1 MVRPGETIRVVAK
14 SCMLRYD
21 EFTQKVAGCGGM
33 KRVLIVGAGKGGSA
47 LLKLLQQLDG
57 MQIVAVTD
65 INPDASGLSL
75 AEGYGI
81 ATDTKWE
88 DWIHREIDIIIEA
101 TGEEDV
107 FQSIREARSRS
118 TVVIPGS
125 VAYVTAEL
133 LEEKESLVQKLKQQ
147 TENQHLILN
156 SIHDGMIVI
165 DEYGKV
171 SFMNRSAERIV
182 GGERA
187 QMIGAS
193 IHSIIPAS
201 RLPQLLTTRKKEVN
215 QKLGLDN
222 GKKVIT
228 TRIPMIGEDGK
239 VIGAYAVFKDI
250 TEVVNLAEEIT
261 DLKEVKTMLEAIIHS
276 SDEAISVVDENGS
289 GLMINPA
296 YTRITGLSES
306 EIVGKPATVDISE
319 GESMHMRVL
328 RTRRPVRG
336 VRMKVGP
343 YKKDVIVNV
352 APVIVD
358 GKLKGSVGV
367 LHDVSEIQALTSELK
382 RARQIIRSLEAKYT
396 FDDIIGDSQE
406 MTLALEQAKVGA
418 RTPASVLLRG
428 ESGTGKELFA
438 HAIHNESKRR
448 HNKFIRVN
456 CAAIAESL
464 LESELFGYEDG
475 AFSGAKR
482 GGKKGLF
489 EEANHGSIFLDEI
502 GELTLP
508 MQAKLL
514 RVLQENELIRVGGTK
529 PVDVDVRVIAAT
541 NVNLEKAIMNKHF
554 REDLYYRL
562 NRLPIYIP
570 SLRERKEDVR
580 LLTEHLI
587 QKLNEDYGR
596 HVTAVD
602 DEAFRQLKSYEW
614 PGNVR
619 ELENIIGRA
628 MIYMENMEDVIK
640 LEHLPHLKKAS
651 ADKSV
656 RVQENPWLGETLQ
669 QAVDEYEK
677 NLLADAYR
685 SHGFNK
691 TQTAK
696 ALGISIRNLYYKLEK
711 YNLDK
716 NSMQNFS

>member
-1 MVRPGETIRVVAK
+1 
-14 SCMLRYD
+14 
-21 EFTQKVAGCGGM
+21 M
-33 KRVLIVGAGKGGSA
+33 KRVLIVGAGKGGTA
-47 LLKLLQQLDG
+47 LLKLLKKMDR
-57 MQIVAVTD
+57 MQVVAVTD
-65 INPDASGLSL
+65 INPGASGLTL
-75 AEGYGI
+75 AKDLGI
-81 ATDTKWE
+81 ATDQYWE
-88 DWIHREIDIIIEA
+88 DWIHKDIDIVIEA
-101 TGEEDV
+101 TGEEEV
-107 FQSIREARSRS
+107 FQAIRESRKRS
-118 TVVIPGS
+118 TVIIPGS

-133 LEEKESLVQKLKQQ
+133 LEEKESLVQELKQQ

-165 DEYGKV
+165 DNHETITFV
-171 SFMNRSAERIV
+171 NRSAERIT
-182 GGERA
+182 G
-187 QMIGAS
+187 S
-193 IHSIIPAS
+193 KKSSIIGRKVNEVIPTS
-201 RLPQLLTTRKKEVN
+201 RLPKILASKKEEVN
-215 QKLGLDN
+215 QKLELEN

-228 TRIPMIGEDGK
+228 TRIPMIGHDQR

-250 TEVVNLAEEIT
+250 TEVVDLAEEIT

-276 SDEAISVVDENGS
+276 SDEAITVVDENGS
-289 GLMINPA
+289 GLMVNPA
-296 YTRITGLSES
+296 YTRITGLSEE

-319 GESMHMRVL
+319 GESMHMQVL

-336 VRMKVGP
+336 VRMEVGP
-343 YKKDVIVNV
+343 LKKDVVVNV

-367 LHDVSEIQALTSELK
+367 LHDVSEIQSLTSELK

-396 FDDIIGDSQE
+396 FDDIIGDSPE

-489 EEANHGSIFLDEI
+489 EEANYGSIFLDEI

-514 RVLQENELIRVGGTK
+514 RVLQENEIIRVGGTK
-529 PVDVDVRVIAAT
+529 PVHVDVRVIAAT
-541 NVNLEKAIMNKHF
+541 NVNLEKAIMNKIF

-570 SLRERKEDVR
+570 PLRERKEDIY
-580 LLTEHLI
+580 LLTQHLI

-596 HVTAVD
+596 HVTSLN
-602 DEAFRQLKSYEW
+602 DEAFQKLKDYEW

-628 MIYMENMEDVIK
+628 MIYMENMEDTIRP
-640 LEHLPHLKKAS
+640 EHLLHLQKTS
-651 ADKSV
+651 IDRRHPDKQS
-656 RVQENPWLGETLQ
+656 PWLGETLQ

-677 NLLADAYR
+677 KLLADAYR
-685 SHGFNK
+685 SHNFNK

-696 ALGISIRNLYYKLEK
+696 ALGVSIRNLYYKLEK

-716 NSMQNFS
+716 DSMQEFS

>member
-1 MVRPGETIRVVAK
+1 
-14 SCMLRYD
+14 
-21 EFTQKVAGCGGM
+21 M
-33 KRVLIVGAGKGGSA
+33 KRVLIVGAGKGGTA
-47 LLKLLQQLDG
+47 LLKLLNETDR
-57 MQIVAVTD
+57 MKIVAVTD
-65 INPDASGLSL
+65 INKDAGGLRL
-75 AEGYGI
+75 AE
-81 ATDTKWE
+81 T
-88 DWIHREIDIIIEA
+88 IHIPTGAHWQDFIHKDIDIVIEA
-101 TGEEDV
+101 TGDDAVFEE
-107 FQSIREARSRS
+107 IRARRNQK

-125 VAYVTAEL
+125 VAYITSEL
-133 LEEKESLVQKLKQQ
+133 LEEKEALVQELKRQ

-165 DEYGKV
+165 APDANV
-171 SFMNRSAERIV
+171 TFVNRSAEEIL
-182 GGERA
+182 G
-187 QMIGAS
+187 MDKNSIIGNS
-193 IHSIIPAS
+193 IQRVIPAS
-201 RLPQLLTTRKKEVN
+201 RLPQLLKSREKEVN
-215 QKLGLDN
+215 QKLILEN

-228 TRIPMIGEDGK
+228 TRIPMIGARGK
-239 VIGAYAVFKDI
+239 VIGAYAVFQDI
-250 TEVVNLAEEIT
+250 TEVVDLAEEIT
-261 DLKEVKTMLEAIIHS
+261 DLKEVKTMLEAIIQS

-289 GLMINPA
+289 GLMVNPA
-296 YTRITGLSES
+296 YSRITGLSED
-306 EIVGKPATVDISE
+306 EIVGKPATVDIYE
-319 GESMHMRVL
+319 GESMHMKVL
-328 RTRRPVRG
+328 KTRRPVRG

-343 YKKDVIVNV
+343 HKKDVLVNV

-367 LHDVSEIQALTSELK
+367 LHDVTEIQSLTSELR

-396 FDDIIGDSQE
+396 FDDIIGNSSE

-418 RTPASVLLRG
+418 RTPATVLLRG

-438 HAIHNESKRR
+438 HAIHNESERR

-456 CAAIAESL
+456 CASIAESL

-489 EEANHGSIFLDEI
+489 EEANSGSIFLDEI

-514 RVLQENELIRVGGTK
+514 RVLQEKEILRVGGTK
-529 PVDVDVRVIAAT
+529 PVHIDVRVIAAT
-541 NVNLEKAIMNKHF
+541 NMNLEKAIMNKSF

-570 SLRERKEDVR
+570 PLRERIEDLK
-580 LLTEHLI
+580 LLAEHLI

-596 HVTAVD
+596 HVTSID
-602 DEAFRQLKSYEW
+602 KQAFQKLIEYHW

-628 MIYMENMEDVIK
+628 MIYMDHLEDVI
-640 LEHLPHLKKAS
+640 LPEHIPNLTKETLTATRPNIPGH
-651 ADKSV
+651 
-656 RVQENPWLGETLQ
+656 QWLGETLQ

-677 NLLADAYR
+677 RLLADAFR
-685 SHGFNK
+685 AHNFNK

-696 ALGISIRNLYYKLEK
+696 ALGISIRNFYYKLDK
-711 YNLDK
+711 YGLDK
-716 NSMQNFS
+716 HSMQK